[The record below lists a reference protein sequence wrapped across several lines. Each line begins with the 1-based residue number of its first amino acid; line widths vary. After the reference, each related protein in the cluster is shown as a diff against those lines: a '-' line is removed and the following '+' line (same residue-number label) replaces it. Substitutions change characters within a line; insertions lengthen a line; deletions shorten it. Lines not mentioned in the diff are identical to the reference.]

1 MIVGGRTFSV
11 SQLTPLFK
19 FRSAAN
25 TILNAQRLSSENIL
39 MMLLFSTCIPVMTY
53 ACVAVPY
60 STTQFRSLNVAVSDC
75 VRHIFGYDRW
85 ESVQY
90 LIMSMGYPSLTDIF
104 YRLRENFLKYS
115 AYREP
120 NFLAVVV
127 FSSLF

>member
-1 MIVGGRTFSV
+1 
-11 SQLTPLFK
+11 
-19 FRSAAN
+19 
-25 TILNAQRLSSENIL
+25 
-39 MMLLFSTCIPVMTY
+39 MTY
-53 ACVAVPY
+53 ACEAVPY